1 MKNRGFIL
9 VLAFLLS
16 LTILSGVFLTLGLGK
31 ERQDRFRIIPIQ
43 VEKKEEEE
51 IDSHYIQLLK
61 KIQEKLDEWLKSLNE
76 RIEREDITRIEVR
89 FLEILRNVLEWVK
102 EKVDAKIESLKGKK
116 PPKKRRSLF
125 EETHQRIYSYIGKG

>member
-1 MKNRGFIL
+1 MKSRGYIL

-16 LTILSGVFLTLGLGK
+16 LTILSGVLLTLGLGE
-31 ERQDRFRIIPIQ
+31 ERQDRFRIISIQ
-43 VEKKEEEE
+43 VEKKEEE

-76 RIEREDITRIEVR
+76 RIEKEDITRIEVR

-102 EKVDAKIESLKGKK
+102 EKVDAKIESSKGEK
-116 PPKKRRSLF
+116 PLKKRRGLF
-125 EETHQRIYSYIGKG
+125 EETDQRIYPYFGKG